1 MPIMV
6 PDLLAVTDAVRA
18 KCIAVVD
25 DLHAVQT
32 LLRVAR
38 ARAIA
43 ALSANS

>member
-25 DLHAVQT
+25 DLHAVQA
-32 LLRVAR
+32 LLKGAR
-38 ARAIA
+38 EQVIA
-43 ALSANS
+43 AR